1 MNIALSTSVM
11 QRGKSGVGQYVLA
24 LTRALLAHTSEV
36 NFHLLVLEED
46 IPLFDF
52 VRDRMRIVP
61 VAEQWRPAVKNIL
74 WHQFV
79 LPRWLAR
86 NHIDVLHVPSY
97 RRMLGKAPCR
107 LVSTIHDLA
116 PFHVRGK
123 YDLARMLYGRVVVK
137 HLARQQNQIL
147 TVSSSTARDV
157 QRFFGIPMEQQKVIF
172 NGIDHRRFQP
182 GDRAMA
188 SQHVKER
195 WDIAQP
201 FFLYV
206 SRLEHPAKNHVRLI
220 EAFTWF
226 KKLTNSPWQLVLA
239 GSDWHGAQHIHE
251 AAKASPFAE
260 DIRFLGF
267 VEDDTLPNLYRAASC
282 MVYPSLFEGFGLP
295 PVEAMAC
302 GTPVISS
309 ISGSL
314 DEVVANAAQ
323 IVNPEDA
330 IDIAEA
336 MRFIASSSERR
347 EHLVRAG
354 LENAKRFDWGKNAAQ
369 VMQAYAG
376 RLSPTWGDC
385 PGVGM
390 QHLRTPCP
398 TSP

>member
-1 MNIALSTSVM
+1 
-11 QRGKSGVGQYVLA
+11 
-24 LTRALLAHTSEV
+24 
-36 NFHLLVLEED
+36 
-46 IPLFDF
+46 
-52 VRDRMRIVP
+52 
-61 VAEQWRPAVKNIL
+61 
-74 WHQFV
+74 
-79 LPRWLAR
+79 
-86 NHIDVLHVPSY
+86 
-97 RRMLGKAPCR
+97 
-107 LVSTIHDLA
+107 
-116 PFHVRGK
+116 
-123 YDLARMLYGRVVVK
+123 
-137 HLARQQNQIL
+137 
-147 TVSSSTARDV
+147 
-157 QRFFGIPMEQQKVIF
+157 
-172 NGIDHRRFQP
+172 
-182 GDRAMA
+182 
-188 SQHVKER
+188 
-195 WDIAQP
+195 
-201 FFLYV
+201 
-206 SRLEHPAKNHVRLI
+206 
-220 EAFTWF
+220 
-226 KKLTNSPWQLVLA
+226 VLA

-267 VEDDTLPNLYRAASC
+267 VEDDALPNLYRAASC

-385 PGVGM
+385 PGAGM